1 MLIPLS
7 SLERNPSNSRRHNNM
22 TSRLTKIIVTYKR
35 SLLLTIGILGI
46 MHYFRSAPYNNQ
58 HTVEKKLSDN
68 KIAKEAETSSSSS
81 SSYLYPPQEA
91 HPYVIDYNP
100 NENDFQKSTSPKVI
114 EFYDPKCGACQAF
127 KYNYIEVAKKIKE
140 DKPNVQFYGVSCE
153 VYKSLCDEFGANRFP
168 KILAFPESNNDGSI
182 TKDDGIEVPK
192 GTGTIYFVSARL
204 MKALR
209 TKEEIERDR
218 VDSSKL
224 AAGT

>member
-22 TSRLTKIIVTYKR
+22 TSRRTKIVTYKR

-46 MHYFRSAPYNNQ
+46 IHYYRSVPYNNQ
-58 HTVEKKLSDN
+58 HTNEKKLSGD
-68 KIAKEAETSSSSS
+68 KITHVKEGEASSS

-91 HPYVIDYNP
+91 YPFVIDYNP
-100 NENDFQKSTSPKVI
+100 NDNDFQKSNSPKVI

-140 DKPNVQFYGVSCE
+140 DKPTVQFYGVSCE
-153 VYKSLCDEFGANRFP
+153 VYKSLCDEFGAKRFP
-168 KILAFPESNNDGSI
+168 TILVFPQSNNDGSI
-182 TKDDGIEVPK
+182 NKDDGIVVPK

-224 AAGT
+224 AAGI